1 MNVGRKLLVNIRE
14 IFNNAGPDLNCLDIA
29 LFEETLEIFEK
40 WIEFHEEMFDHS
52 KFKKGVS
59 KKRIKEWE
67 EYYENISNR

>member
-1 MNVGRKLLVNIRE
+1 MNVGRKLLEKLKDWEEYYYEYNKTHQDLKE
-14 IFNNAGPDLNCLDIA
+14 IIDL
-29 LFEETLEIFEK
+29 FEK

-67 EYYENISNR
+67 EYYENNSNR